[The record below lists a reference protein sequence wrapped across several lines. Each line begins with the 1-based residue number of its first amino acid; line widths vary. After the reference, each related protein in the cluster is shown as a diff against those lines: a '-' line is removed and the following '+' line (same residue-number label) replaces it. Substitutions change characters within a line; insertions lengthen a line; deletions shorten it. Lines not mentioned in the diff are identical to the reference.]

1 MQMSHSLLVVID
13 IYLLRIN
20 GAAHYVPCAAS
31 TAGMERGVLGAG
43 TGTRFRGGDVAD
55 ASTPCDLL
63 KYI

>member
-20 GAAHYVPCAAS
+20 CTVHYVSCAAS
-31 TAGMERGVLGAG
+31 TARMERRILGAG

-55 ASTPCDLL
+55 ASAPCDML
-63 KYI
+63 KI